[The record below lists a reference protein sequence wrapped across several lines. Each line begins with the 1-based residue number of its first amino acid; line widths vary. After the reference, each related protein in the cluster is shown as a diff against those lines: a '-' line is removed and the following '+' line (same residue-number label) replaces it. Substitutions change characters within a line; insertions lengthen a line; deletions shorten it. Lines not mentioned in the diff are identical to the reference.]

1 MTYFR
6 KFQVTYFGKLAIWT
20 VHVLE
25 KVLFLCFWVPREINP
40 RFCSKS
46 QWQMFLLISG
56 RHVGAHL
63 DGHQHGV
70 SIQISINLGRKCIGI
85 SCLPET
91 LCIFNFFLFPD
102 SELYL
107 VNGFD
112 FWSILKD
119 VTLKTSNMCYFSSYE
134 RDATCIERTELQSI
148 LLRKI
153 QLRFLI
159 K

>member
-1 MTYFR
+1 M
-6 KFQVTYFGKLAIWT
+6 TYFGKLAIWT

-70 SIQISINLGRKCIGI
+70 SIQISINLGRKCIRI
-85 SCLPET
+85 SCLPESWES

-102 SELYL
+102 SELYI

-112 FWSILKD
+112 LYLI
-119 VTLKTSNMCYFSSYE
+119 YFE
-134 RDATCIERTELQSI
+134 GRDAENQQYVLFFQFRKGCKLHRADRTSI
-148 LLRKI
+148 NTTEKNSIRI
-153 QLRFLI
+153 
-159 K
+159 